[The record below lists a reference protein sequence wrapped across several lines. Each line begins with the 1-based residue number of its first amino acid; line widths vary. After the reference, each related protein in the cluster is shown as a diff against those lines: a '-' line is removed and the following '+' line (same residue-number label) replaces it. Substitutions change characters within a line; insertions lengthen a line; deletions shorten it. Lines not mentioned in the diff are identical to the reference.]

1 MSKNKANG
9 LKRFL
14 TQAGPYLT
22 LLVLAAAGYA
32 IKDSQGVQFAWLGLS
47 LWAFSAVFIFVLTLV
62 YFAQFVTPLS
72 GADGHWQGLRLLF
85 RALLNLNVPPPAA
98 PAAGDGRKK
107 RRKAAAPE
115 PKEAAGQIPPSF
127 AILRAGL
134 LRPYQVAVVV
144 TKKGAYVG
152 PKGPGFVILE
162 RNEKIGLLVDLR
174 RQSRVYPIQTSTRDG
189 IKISADVT
197 VEFQVK
203 QPETPDD
210 DILYPYDPRAVKQV
224 FQTVTIDADGVVH
237 PWTDQP
243 APQAAALALTELS
256 HYLMD
261 NILRPGYGPNPL
273 KEAAGKAK
281 KEMIE
286 RNANAG
292 IAIHAVKIGGLKF
305 EEKIRRQQM
314 EEWMSRWRQKMQAEN
329 RAHQAELDKLL
340 KQARARAQVE
350 IIERIAAALDAAQ
363 QEDEATLV
371 QIITLRLIEA
381 WEEAVGAG
389 VVNSAASQ
397 QVIANLASAT
407 SEQIRMWSQNP
418 PPPQIAPS
426 IQGGKEP

>member
-1 MSKNKANG
+1 MN
-9 LKRFL
+9 RFL
-14 TQAGPYLT
+14 TQAGPYLA

-32 IKDSQGVQFAWLGLS
+32 IKDSQGMQFAWLGLF
-47 LWAFSAVFIFVLTLV
+47 LWSFSAVFIFVLTLV

-72 GADGHWQGLRLLF
+72 GSDGHWQGLRLLF
-85 RALLNLNVPPPAA
+85 RALFNPGVPPPAA
-98 PAAGDGRKK
+98 PPSAGRKK
-107 RRKAAAPE
+107 RRKAAAPK
-115 PKEAAGQIPPSF
+115 PKEAAGQLPASF
-127 AILRAGL
+127 TLLYAGL
-134 LRPYQVAVVV
+134 LRPYQAAVVV

-174 RQSRVYPIQTSTRDG
+174 RQSRTHPIQTSTRDG

-210 DILYPYDPRAVKQV
+210 NILYPYDPRAVKQV
-224 FQTVTIDADGVVH
+224 FQTATIDADGVVH

-273 KEAAGKAK
+273 KEAAEKAK
-281 KEMIE
+281 EKMIE
-286 RNANAG
+286 RNADAG
-292 IAIHAVKIGGLKF
+292 IAIHTVKISGLKF
-305 EEKIRRQQM
+305 EEEIRRQQM
-314 EEWMSRWRQKMQAEN
+314 EEWTARWRQKMRAETQ
-329 RAHQAELDKLL
+329 AHQVEVDQLL
-340 KQARARAQVE
+340 KKARARVQVE
-350 IIERIAAALDAAQ
+350 MIERIAAALDAAQ
-363 QEDEATLV
+363 QEDETTLV

-381 WEEAVGAG
+381 WEEAVSAG
-389 VVNSAASQ
+389 VINSAASQ
-397 QVIANLASAT
+397 QVMDNLASAT